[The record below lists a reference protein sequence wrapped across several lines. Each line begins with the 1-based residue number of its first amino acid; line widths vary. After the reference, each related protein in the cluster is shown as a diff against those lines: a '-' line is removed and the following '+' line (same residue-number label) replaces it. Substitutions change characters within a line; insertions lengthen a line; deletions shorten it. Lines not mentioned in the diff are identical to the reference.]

1 MISLV
6 LMRKVEIRVNEP
18 PLTRFVVSV
27 STDEETPEWLEASA
41 FNTSKEVKEFLMV
54 LGVFDPEKP
63 GDPMWPGDPIQRNFE
78 GFNREFLD
86 DPQFLFEPN

>member
-1 MISLV
+1 
-6 LMRKVEIRVNEP
+6 MRKVEIRVNEP

-54 LGVFDPEKP
+54 LGIFDP
-63 GDPMWPGDPIQRNFE
+63 D
-78 GFNREFLD
+78 
-86 DPQFLFEPN
+86 

>member
-27 STDEETPEWLEASA
+27 STEEETPEWLEASA

-63 GDPMWPGDPIQRNFE
+63 GDPMWPGDPIK
-78 GFNREFLD
+78 REFVPFDRDFDPFFD
-86 DPQFLFEPN
+86 D